1 MEKLIFT
8 DYKVVAMN
16 NRSLTFEINGEYYF
30 ACKRVAN
37 QILEGERDCVF
48 AGPVISKTGKEY
60 RWLATP
66 SRF

>member
-16 NRSLTFEINGEYYF
+16 NKSITFEINGEFYF

-37 QILEGERDCVF
+37 QILRGEKENVF
-48 AGPVISKTGKEY
+48 VETSCGYKGENK
-60 RWLATP
+60 WLATP

>member
-16 NRSLTFEINGEYYF
+16 NKSITFQINGEFYF

-37 QILEGERDCVF
+37 QILRGETENIFVEITRCG
-48 AGPVISKTGKEY
+48 AEHK
-60 RWLATP
+60 WLATP

>member
-16 NRSLTFEINGEYYF
+16 NKSITFEINGDFYF
-30 ACKRVAN
+30 ATKRVAN
-37 QILEGERDCVF
+37 QVLAGERDCIY
-48 AGPVISKTGKEY
+48 VIENNCPCKGSIK
-60 RWLATP
+60 WLATP